1 MRDDSKVQEK
11 TNVNKPSCSLT
22 GIDTLHVLHQLVL
35 KIYSILNIS
44 VGIKMTLNMSVN
56 YDLVNA
62 PLTIS

>member
-1 MRDDSKVQEK
+1 M
-11 TNVNKPSCSLT
+11 T
-22 GIDTLHVLHQLVL
+22 GIGTLHVLHQLVL

-56 YDLVNA
+56 FNLVNA

>member
-1 MRDDSKVQEK
+1 M
-11 TNVNKPSCSLT
+11 T

-44 VGIKMTLNMSVN
+44 VGIKMTLNISVN